1 MRVARRA
8 ASASPFR
15 SDRTRPMR
23 RRDDTAAT
31 RADDA
36 SSTVAGVVASDAPR
50 PPRAEIRGQRFP
62 HATRVVKPRD
72 FVKLRRTGQR
82 IGTRF
87 FNAQAVVGEHDTAR
101 MGLAVSRR
109 VSTRAVRRNRIKR
122 IARES
127 FRAARASLPP
137 IDILLI
143 ARESANAEDN
153 ATLRADLAALWKR
166 LATLNDG
173 RRAGT
178 MRA

>member
-1 MRVARRA
+1 
-8 ASASPFR
+8 
-15 SDRTRPMR
+15 MR
-23 RRDDTAAT
+23 RRDHIAAT
-31 RADDA
+31 RDDEV
-36 SSTVAGVVASDAPR
+36 SSIVAGASVPEASPR
-50 PPRAEIRGQRFP
+50 PTRADIRGQRFP

-72 FVKLRRTGQR
+72 FVTLRRTGQR

-87 FNAQAVVGEHDTAR
+87 FNVQTVAGESLTAR

-127 FRAARASLPP
+127 FRAVRASLPP

-166 LATLNDG
+166 LTTLNDG